1 MFNDD
6 VPAKCPECAS
16 TDVVFDKR
24 SIACRSCNF
33 TEDFEIAV
41 TSDDPA
47 AAASV
52 NRAHAEAVFRRWGFA
67 G

>member
-16 TDVVFDKR
+16 TDVMYDKKT
-24 SIACRSCNF
+24 IACRACNF
-33 TEDFEIAV
+33 EESFEISVAA
-41 TSDDPA
+41 DDEA

-52 NRAHAEAVFRRWGFA
+52 NRAHALAVFQRWGFA